1 MGVQIPPRHDIAPTG
16 HGRVPARLGLLF
28 RSGAKAERSKQ
39 GCAVDAVG
47 GGQHGHETA
56 GLNECFAILV
66 LVSNVV
72 AATAPELR
80 VMIVARA
87 ILGLCIGG
95 VWVFGAGAG
104 LSLVRPAARGRP

>member
-1 MGVQIPPRHDIAPTG
+1 MDAFLPGWGFFFVAER
-16 HGRVPARLGLLF
+16 
-28 RSGAKAERSKQ
+28 KAERSIQ

-72 AATAPELR
+72 AATAPEFG

-95 VWVFGAGAG
+95 FWVFGAGRPSH
-104 LSLVRPAARGRP
+104 LSAPRPAGGRSPS